1 MPPTSELRTAT
12 AHLKTAMARLIRKGV
27 WHSDAHE
34 ILSIVFPNYVIP
46 PNWEHEWYDDV
57 RGMNALEIIPI
68 PNYKPI
74 W

>member
-1 MPPTSELRTAT
+1 
-12 AHLKTAMARLIRKGV
+12 MARLIRAGM

-34 ILSIVFPNYVIP
+34 ILAIVFPNYVIP
-46 PNWEHEWYDDV
+46 PDWADEWYDDV
-57 RGMNALEIIPI
+57 RGMNALELIPI